1 MASDHTF
8 YTGDEVSYL
17 RGIGAYRE
25 GKGNRKELLKKYIN
39 SFHLRTK
46 WGRINKAVALK
57 TATDLLS
64 LE

>member
-1 MASDHTF
+1 MGSDHTF

-17 RGIGAYRE
+17 KGLGSHRIE
-25 GKGNRKELLKKYIN
+25 PGNRKELLKKYIN
-39 SFHLRTK
+39 SIHLRNK
-46 WGRINKAVALK
+46 WGNINKTVALR